1 MSFDF
6 TISET
11 KMNSLYFTLP
21 FYFDDDLQELRLED
35 RTVIF
40 PLIVRVYNE
49 EAQLIRQEGLE

>member
-1 MSFDF
+1 
-6 TISET
+6 
-11 KMNSLYFTLP
+11 MNSLYFTLP